1 MSLGHKASDRKE
13 EALKRHK
20 GYEERAEKYF
30 QKTVNEI
37 QGVIYD
43 NEISKFFYRI
53 PIQMAKQRPDIWS
66 VASDLS
72 EHTLQVVIQWIKNHD
87 LNRRVKFWTPYVLPL
102 LEKKL
107 KTYRKSTSQTSMAY
121 AKIKEQYTVEALAET
136 HTNLSRGS
144 GGRRKGICPLH
155 NDTAPSFTV
164 YLKDDSFYCFGCHK
178 GGDVITLFYA
188 LREKI

>member
-1 MSLGHKASDRKE
+1 MNDSKE

-30 QKTVNEI
+30 QETVNEI
-37 QGVIYD
+37 QSVVYD

-53 PIQMAKQRPDIWS
+53 PIQMTKQRPDIWD
-66 VASDLS
+66 VARELS
-72 EHTLQVVIQWIKNHD
+72 EFTLELLIQWIKNHD
-87 LNRRVKFWTPYVLPL
+87 LNRRVKFWTPYVLPT
-102 LEKKL
+102 LEKRL

-121 AKIKEQYTVEALAET
+121 AKIKEQYTVEALVGQ
-136 HTNLSRGS
+136 HTNLSRSS

-164 YLKDDSFYCFGCHK
+164 YLEDDTFFCLGCQK

-188 LREKI
+188 LREMNK